1 MKKDKLFIGAVI
13 ILVLGSAAV
22 LVGYLSLQRTI
33 NISRMR
39 LQESTAKIVARYAPQ
54 TNSIPQTS
62 EEGSSGIS
70 HDRGDGG
77 DVIKQ
82 KEEAFEQIH
91 QEIQGLID
99 TVGKEK
105 RIGEVFGGYK
115 KWDTL
120 TDEQKAAV
128 ILFYE
133 EHRDLILK
141 IRELA
146 KSGGPFRM
154 LDFSKKENDFWDMS
168 TWLGDMTLKCWLL
181 LIPDAFVA
189 AINGNYDEAAKDYI
203 ALLQFATALNNEPLE
218 YSQHSTM
225 SMIGVVYKNLKNHVP
240 GENIQP
246 ELIMDIISRA
256 KALGQRNAF
265 VDSFKISAQRAS
277 EGVFDTMREGDRIDH
292 LYKPYSFESAF
303 SHVHGTFIGQP
314 FIAMDE
320 NAYMDL
326 MDRSANLAR
335 LPFYEA
341 KPLLDR
347 LNVEISNLSWTN
359 IVSRAITPHCTQYLP
374 ILRACYDAQL
384 GLMQVGLAVELY
396 HGQHGVYP
404 ETLDEIATT
413 LNDEIP
419 LDPFTGRQFVY
430 EPGQDGFTLF
440 SQSGEVAAVN
450 RYRLA
455 IDNVADAN
463 GNIYWRQKEKSS
475 HH

>member
-1 MKKDKLFIGAVI
+1 MQKDRLLIAAVI

-39 LQESTAKIVARYAPQ
+39 LQESTAEIVARYSPQ
-54 TNSIPQTS
+54 TNSSPQAF
-62 EEGSSGIS
+62 EEGSAEIA
-70 HDRGDGG
+70 HDRDDSS

-105 RIGEVFGGYK
+105 RIDEVFNGYK

-128 ILFYE
+128 IQFYE

-154 LDFSKKENDFWDMS
+154 LDFSKEGFEFEDMEV
-168 TWLGDMTLKCWLL
+168 WLGNKVFDCILMLF
-181 LIPDAFVA
+181 PDAFVS
-189 AINGNYDEAAKDYI
+189 AINGNYDEAVKNYI
-203 ALLQFATALNNEPLE
+203 ALLQFAEALNNEPLSF
-218 YSQHSTM
+218 SQHGTQNIIS
-225 SMIGVVYKNLKNHVP
+225 VVYKNMKECVP
-240 GENIQP
+240 VEKVPP
-246 ELIMDIISRA
+246 ELIMDIISMA
-256 KALGQRNAF
+256 KTLGQRDAF
-265 VDSFKISAQRAS
+265 VDAFNISALRAS
-277 EGVFDTMREGDRIDH
+277 EGVFDTMRKGDRIDH
-292 LYKPYSFESAF
+292 LYKPYTFESAF

-320 NAYMDL
+320 NTYMDI
-326 MDRSANLAR
+326 MDRTAALAR

-347 LNVEISNLSWTN
+347 LNAEISTLSWTS
-359 IVSRAITPHCTQYLP
+359 IVSRAITPTCTQYLP
-374 ILRACYDAQL
+374 ILRAGYDAQL
-384 GLMQVGLAVELY
+384 GLIQVGLAVELY

-404 ETLDEIATT
+404 ETLDEIAPT
-413 LNDEIP
+413 LDDEIP
-419 LDPFTGRQFVY
+419 LDPFTGLQFVY

-440 SQSGEVAAVN
+440 SQSGNVADVN
-450 RYRLA
+450 RYRMS
-455 IDNVADAN
+455 IGNVADAN
-463 GNIYWRQKEKSS
+463 GNIYWRQKNN
-475 HH
+475 